1 MWHIIPDEYCTPV
14 HIIHDEYPA
23 WLSKCDVLSTRGQM
37 ICCWENSSS
46 NKTLAINTTT
56 VHLHR
61 QLSPLLRPGSIIR
74 LSTLTRREQVKTS
87 VLALIVP
94 GPQWGNYQR
103 GGICKAPFS
112 GTPWGSSLYYL
123 LGPPRGHNSCNLHN
137 FASGETDPPRG
148 VAPPLTAQAQWPG
161 GNIYWK
167 LHKKIDLFY
176 QNSLLLKIR
185 Y

>member
-112 GTPWGSSLYYL
+112 GTPWSSSLYYL

-137 FASGETDPPRG
+137 FASGETDP
-148 VAPPLTAQAQWPG
+148 APG
-161 GNIYWK
+161 GGAATDCSGAVARRKY
-167 LHKKIDLFY
+167 
-176 QNSLLLKIR
+176 LLEIAQENRPFLPK
-185 Y
+185 